1 MRNILVGASLV
12 VVFLGGCGKAI
23 DATKIENLVKEAVV
37 KEGGTSLKSV
47 ICPGTQ
53 ESGKPLVCTGILDS
67 GSGFDID
74 VQPGVEG
81 KADWKVVSVKGLLN
95 MMQVQGAIVEG
106 LKKEVGEV
114 ALDCQTTNYRAFK
127 PGDTMECLLKKAGRD
142 AKPEAAKDGKK
153 PEGAKAE
160 GKIMPVEPD
169 KVLITMS
176 PGGEVNWQRL
186 KPATLG
192 MLPKPDDKSKLEGL
206 AGKNVETPAVKDK
219 AAKAEVGSKNDPIEG
234 KVMPPAGAGTGDEA
248 IAQPGALD
256 NLED

>member
-1 MRNILVGASLV
+1 MRNILVCSGLV

-23 DATKIENLVKEAVV
+23 DASKIENLVKDAVV

-47 ICPGTQ
+47 VCPGTQ
-53 ESGKPLVCTGILDS
+53 EAGKPLVCMGILDS

-114 ALDCQTTNYRAFK
+114 SLDCQTTNYRAFK
-127 PGDTMECLLKKAGRD
+127 PGDTLECLLKKG
-142 AKPEAAKDGKK
+142 DGKAEAVK
-153 PEGAKAE
+153 AEKLDGAKAE
-160 GKIMPVEPD
+160 KPDKVVVEPD

-176 PGGEVNWQRL
+176 AGGEVNWQRL
-186 KPATLG
+186 TPVKVG
-192 MLPKPDDKSKLEGL
+192 MLPKVDDKSKSVEGL
-206 AGKNVETPAVKDK
+206 AGKNAEMPGVKDK
-219 AAKAEVGSKNDPIEG
+219 AAKEDAKVEGS
-234 KVMPPAGAGTGDEA
+234 VMPPAAGTGEDA
-248 IAQPGALD
+248 LNQPGALD
-256 NLED
+256 DFN